1 MYKLCK
7 DLITNIVD
15 QVIKINGNERK
26 YLPFDEEN
34 SDYQEYLKWVA
45 EGNKAEDAD

>member
-7 DLITNIVD
+7 DLITNKVD

-26 YLPFDEEN
+26 YIPFDEEN
-34 SDYQEYLKWVA
+34 SDYLDYLNWVA